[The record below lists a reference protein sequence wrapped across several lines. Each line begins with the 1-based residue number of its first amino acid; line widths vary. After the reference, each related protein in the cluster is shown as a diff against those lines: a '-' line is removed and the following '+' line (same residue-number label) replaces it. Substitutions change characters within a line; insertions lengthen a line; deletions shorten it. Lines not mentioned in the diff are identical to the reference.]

1 MRESMVDRVV
11 VVVLD
16 GLRPDAVGE
25 FGLHELSALAAR
37 GAHTFAGRTVSP
49 SVTAC
54 AMSSLFTG
62 ASPDRHGMKSDKFGV
77 PRPTGPLH
85 PLPEVLAAHGLASS
99 AHMAQLPWLFRGL
112 GRRIQRMLGLAYA
125 GFHGHTCETILDGAL
140 PMLQR
145 HTPGLTLMHWPDAD
159 RAGHKHAWMSRE
171 YGAAAQRMDKTLG
184 RLARAIGDDERTLLI
199 ALADHGGGGVDPK
212 HHWSAHP
219 SDRTIP
225 IVLAGGGVNPGLLPM
240 GTSLLDV
247 PPTVLWALG
256 VAIPDSYAGQPIVAA
271 FEGARAAA

>member
-1 MRESMVDRVV
+1 MRASQVDQVV

-16 GLRPDAVGE
+16 GLRPDAVRE
-25 FGLHELSALAAR
+25 FGLDEMAALAAR

-54 AMSSLFTG
+54 AMSSLLTG
-62 ASPDRHGMKSDKFGV
+62 ASPDRHGLKSDKFGV

-85 PLPEVLAAHGLASS
+85 PLPAVLAAHGLASS
-99 AHMAQLPWLFRGL
+99 AHMAQLPWVFRGL
-112 GRRIQRMLGLAYA
+112 GRRLKTMLGLAYA
-125 GFHGHTCETILDGAL
+125 GFHGHSCTSILDGAL
-140 PMLQR
+140 AHRQR
-145 HTPGLTLMHWPDAD
+145 RTPGLLLMHWPDAD
-159 RAGHKHAWMSRE
+159 RAGHRHAWMSRE
-171 YGAAAQRMDKTLG
+171 YGAAAQRMDVELG
-184 RLARAIGDDERTLLI
+184 RLVRAIGDDERTLLV

-212 HHWSAHP
+212 HHYSAHP

-225 IVLAGGGVNPGLLPM
+225 IVLAGGGVNPGPLPL
-240 GTSLLDV
+240 GVSLLDV

-256 VAIPDSYAGQPIVAA
+256 VGIPDSYAGQPILAA